1 MAKNRERN
9 FNFPVGRSSMNK
21 HTLGAVAFFAISAVP
36 ALAADLPA
44 RTYNKAPAVT
54 AAVYDWSGF
63 YVGANGGWGSS
74 SNCWDITNNVLAPGI
89 PVGPV
94 VPAAAEG
101 CTSGSGA
108 VGGGQ
113 IGYRWQT
120 AGYVFGV
127 EAQGDWASVKGS
139 IFSVFAG
146 GPLAGPPN
154 VNSST
159 INGFG
164 LLTGQV
170 GYAID
175 NVLFYVKGGGAVTS
189 NKYFGLV
196 GPGGAAYDQVS
207 ETRWGGAV
215 GAGFEY
221 GFAYN
226 WTVAL
231 EYDHLFMGANN
242 VNLSSTGIF
251 APVGAL
257 SRTDS
262 IGQSV
267 DLVTVR
273 VNYKF
278 GGPVVAR
285 Y

>member
-1 MAKNRERN
+1 MKKN
-9 FNFPVGRSSMNK
+9 V
-21 HTLGAVAFFAISAVP
+21 LGAVALFTIGAVP
-36 ALAADLPA
+36 ALAADLPV
-44 RTYNKAPAVT
+44 RTYTKAPAAT

-63 YVGANGGWGSS
+63 YLGANGGWGST
-74 SNCWDITNNVLAPGI
+74 SNCWDITNNALAPGA

-94 VPAAAEG
+94 APAAAEG
-101 CTSGSGA
+101 CNSGNGA

-113 IGYRWQT
+113 VGYRWQT
-120 AGYVFGV
+120 GRYVFGL
-127 EAQGDWASVKGS
+127 EAQGDWSNLYGS
-139 IFSVFAG
+139 TFSVFS
-146 GPLAGPPN
+146 GPPN
-154 VNSST
+154 LNSSR

-164 LLTGQV
+164 LFTGQV

-189 NKYFGLV
+189 DRYLGLM
-196 GPGGAAYDQVS
+196 GPGGAAYDQAS

-221 GFAYN
+221 GVAQN

-242 VNLSSTGIF
+242 VNLYSTGAI

-257 SRTDS
+257 LRTDS
-262 IGQSV
+262 INQNV
-267 DLVTVR
+267 DTMTVR

>member
-1 MAKNRERN
+1 MKKNL
-9 FNFPVGRSSMNK
+9 
-21 HTLGAVAFFAISAVP
+21 LGAVALFAIGAAP

-44 RTYNKAPAVT
+44 RTYTKAPAAT

-63 YVGANGGWGSS
+63 YVGANGGWGTSA
-74 SNCWDITNNVLAPGI
+74 NCWDITNNVLAPGA
-89 PVGPV
+89 PAGPV

-101 CTSGSGA
+101 CSSGTGA

-113 IGYRWQT
+113 VGYRWQT
-120 AGYVFGV
+120 AAYVFGI
-127 EAQGDWASVKGS
+127 EAQGDWSNLNGS
-139 IFSVFAG
+139 NFSVFSG

-154 VNSST
+154 VNSTT
-159 INGFG
+159 INAFG
-164 LLTGQV
+164 LFTGQV

-189 NKYFGLV
+189 DRYVGLMAL
-196 GPGGAAYDQVS
+196 GGAAYDQAS

-221 GFAYN
+221 GIAHN
-226 WTVAL
+226 WSVAL
-231 EYDHLFMGANN
+231 EYDHLFMGTSN
-242 VNLSSTGIF
+242 VNLYSTGVF
-251 APVGAL
+251 APVGVL

-262 IGQSV
+262 IGQNV
-267 DLVTVR
+267 DIITVR

>member
-1 MAKNRERN
+1 MKKN
-9 FNFPVGRSSMNK
+9 M
-21 HTLGAVAFFAISAVP
+21 LGAVALFAFAAAP

-44 RTYNKAPAVT
+44 RTYTKAPAVT

-74 SNCWDITNNVLAPGI
+74 SNCWDVTNNVLTPGAPV
-89 PVGPV
+89 VGPV
-94 VPAAAEG
+94 VPAAADG
-101 CTSGSGA
+101 CNSGSGA

-113 IGYRWQT
+113 VGYRWQT
-120 AGYVFGV
+120 SNYVFGV
-127 EAQGDWASVKGS
+127 EAQGDWSNVKGS
-139 IFSVFAG
+139 TFSVFS
-146 GPLAGPPN
+146 GPPSI
-154 VNSST
+154 NSSN

-164 LLTGQV
+164 LFTGQV

-189 NKYFGLV
+189 DRYFGLV
-196 GPGGAAYDQVS
+196 GPGGAAYDQAS

-221 GFAYN
+221 GLARN

-231 EYDHLFMGANN
+231 EYDHLFMGTNN
-242 VNLSSTGIF
+242 VNLYSTGAL
-251 APVGAL
+251 APVGTL

-262 IGQSV
+262 IGQNV